1 MYHTYTFSINCRGRF
16 GGYTR
21 RILAF
26 PRKMIHVQVDQ
37 FVAHRI
43 FYFLPAVNI
52 VFVMSGNRLSE
63 GR

>member
-1 MYHTYTFSINCRGRF
+1 MYHTYTASINRRGRF
-16 GGYTR
+16 SGYTR

-37 FVAHRI
+37 FVAYRF
-43 FYFLPAVNI
+43 FYLLLLSI

-63 GR
+63 GK